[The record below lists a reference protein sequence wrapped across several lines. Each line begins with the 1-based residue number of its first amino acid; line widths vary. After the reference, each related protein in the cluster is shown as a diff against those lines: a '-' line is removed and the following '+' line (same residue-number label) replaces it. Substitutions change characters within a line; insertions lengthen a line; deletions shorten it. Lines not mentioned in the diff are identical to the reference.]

1 MHAMSGPPTQ
11 AEASPGGEGRGRHIL
26 HVYKDYPPVKGGI
39 EGHIALLARAQAAA
53 GHRVTVLVTDPT
65 GRGSDK
71 DEDGVRVIRARR
83 LATVASTPLSLD
95 LPLRLGRLRPDLCHL
110 HSPYP
115 VAELAWLLRGR
126 HPMVLTWHSDVVRQR
141 LLGALWAPG
150 QRALLAR
157 ADRVLATSPRYAA
170 TSPFLRR
177 VPPERLRVVPLGI
190 RPPAQAPDPARARA
204 RFGAG
209 PNLVFVGQLRYYK
222 GLGRLLE
229 ALALLRRE
237 EAAAGRGASR
247 PQLLVAGRGPMEAAW
262 RAQAAALGLAD
273 QVRWLGALDDGG
285 RDLLLA
291 AGDLY
296 VLPAVARSEAF
307 GLALLEAMAAGLPL
321 LSTELGTGTSW
332 VNQHEVTG
340 LVVPP
345 EDPASLAA
353 ALRRLLA
360 DEGQRQAMGRA
371 AKARFDQHF
380 TATAMLAAVEG
391 SYREVLS

>member
-1 MHAMSGPPTQ
+1 MAPPTGPQ
-11 AEASPGGEGRGRHIL
+11 AQADRRASGGSRSRHIL
-26 HVYKDYPPVKGGI
+26 HVYKDYPPVMGGI
-39 EGHIALLARAQAAA
+39 EGHVALLARAQAAA
-53 GHRVTVLVTDPT
+53 GHRVTVLVTDPD
-65 GRGSDK
+65 GGGSEAD
-71 DEDGVRVIRARR
+71 DQEVRVIRAGR
-83 LATVASTPLSLD
+83 LATIASTPLSLA
-95 LPLRLGRLRPDLCHL
+95 LPRHLAQLRPDLCHL
-110 HSPYP
+110 HCPYP

-141 LLGALWAPG
+141 LLGAVWSLG
-150 QRALLAR
+150 QRMLLAR

-170 TSPFLRR
+170 SSAFLRR

-190 RPPAQAPDPARARA
+190 QAPALRPDPDRARE

-222 GLGRLLE
+222 GLGSLLE
-229 ALALLRRE
+229 ALALLRQE
-237 EAAAGRGASR
+237 SAGALR
-247 PQLLVAGRGPMEAAW
+247 PRLLVAGRGPMETAW
-262 RAQAAALGLAD
+262 RAKGAALGLED
-273 QVRWLGALDDGG
+273 QVRWLGALDDRD

-332 VNQHEVTG
+332 VNQHGVTG

-345 EDPASLAA
+345 KDPAALAE
-353 ALRRLLA
+353 ALRRLLSD
-360 DEGQRQAMGRA
+360 DEGRRAMGRA
-371 AKARFDQHF
+371 AKARFDEHF
-380 TATAMLAAVEG
+380 TAAAMLAAVDAV
-391 SYREVLS
+391 YQEVLP